1 MLYVSKNISFS
12 FSFIIKNFILFL
24 KEINMNT
31 YIH

>member
-12 FSFIIKNFILFL
+12 FIIKNFIFFL